1 MSNFTKIFILLV
13 VSINSSVFFA
23 GTESNNKIN
32 NADTLTVNAL
42 NDSLTNDNTTLYKS
56 IILNRDSFRYYL
68 NKPYNKA
75 SFKFKYDSFKEK
87 MKDPWI
93 GDILKE
99 IFFR

>member
-32 NADTLTVNAL
+32 NADTLNVNAL

-56 IILNRDSFRYYL
+56 IILNRDSFSYYL
-68 NKPYNKA
+68 NKPYNKE

>member
-42 NDSLTNDNTTLYKS
+42 NDSLTNVNFQNWRID
-56 IILNRDSFRYYL
+56 
-68 NKPYNKA
+68 
-75 SFKFKYDSFKEK
+75 
-87 MKDPWI
+87 
-93 GDILKE
+93 
-99 IFFR
+99 